1 MDQLRSQLGFSLL
14 ELETAL
20 FEYMA
25 RQFAG
30 LMAWAL
36 ERIDDWLSN
45 QRDSRRFR
53 MRDKEPRTLQTLFG
67 VDITFRRRR
76 YVDRETGKTVYLLD
90 EVLQLPSHRQVSP
103 ALASWALGQAVLSNS
118 YRGAARSL
126 EALYGH
132 RVVSHESI
140 RQVVLTVG
148 KGLMEEQA
156 KQLEAPAGSRKVRV
170 LFLEVDGLSV
180 PLQREG
186 RQRRV
191 EEKLLT
197 VHEGWAPRHPASG
210 EYVLVNK
217 RHFRTQFGKNC
228 TESGRRISSLGPS
241 DGCSAQC

>member
-20 FEYMA
+20 FGYMA

-103 ALASWALGQAVLSNS
+103 ALASWALGQRCWPTATGE
-118 YRGAARSL
+118 RPGAWRL
-126 EALYGH
+126 
-132 RVVSHESI
+132 
-140 RQVVLTVG
+140 
-148 KGLMEEQA
+148 
-156 KQLEAPAGSRKVRV
+156 
-170 LFLEVDGLSV
+170 
-180 PLQREG
+180 
-186 RQRRV
+186 
-191 EEKLLT
+191 
-197 VHEGWAPRHPASG
+197 
-210 EYVLVNK
+210 
-217 RHFRTQFGKNC
+217 C
-228 TESGRRISSLGPS
+228 TATRW
-241 DGCSAQC
+241 